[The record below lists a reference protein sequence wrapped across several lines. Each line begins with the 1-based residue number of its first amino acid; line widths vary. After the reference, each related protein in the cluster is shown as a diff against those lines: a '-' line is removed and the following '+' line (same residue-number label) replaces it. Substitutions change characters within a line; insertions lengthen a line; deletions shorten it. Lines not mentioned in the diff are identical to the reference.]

1 MGNEHVPSFHDEP
14 ADLADVLNYATITGA
29 VTGLTE
35 SEIRHPIRMNVEQIR
50 LLRKTV
56 RHGLELL
63 ESDADS
69 EFVATAKM

>member
-1 MGNEHVPSFHDEP
+1 MGNEHAPSFHDEP

-63 ESDADS
+63 ESDADR